1 MQPQLSKFKRFSL
14 ANHCGSSVRN
24 AIACVSVFLLLLLSF
39 SSFSASNT
47 AKISDVR
54 IADRGSET
62 RVVFDLSSPVQHSV
76 FVLQNPDRVVLDIEH
91 CDANG
96 KLQASRVGGTLVK
109 ELRYAQKSSDNLRV
123 VLDLNKAVSPK
134 SFLLPP
140 SAGKAYRLVLDLS
153 SATTIATAETIP
165 TAVAETNTDNTANS
179 ASTSKPISTT
189 ISTPRVEP
197 VIAMQD
203 APASYRDIV
212 VAIDAGHG
220 GKDPGAIGRKGT
232 REKDIVLAISKRLK
246 KLIDNEPGMRAFMT
260 RSGDTFIPLR
270 NRIQKASKN
279 NADIFLS
286 IHADAAHNR
295 KAKGSSVYVLSPNGA
310 SSEAARILAKR
321 ENAADKIGGV
331 SLENKDD
338 VLKSVL
344 VDLSQTATIDASI
357 DLAEDILKE
366 LALVGNILR
375 DKVEQ
380 AGFAVLKS
388 PDIPS
393 VLVETAFIS
402 NPQEEKRL
410 KTAAHQQ
417 KLATAILKGLRR
429 YAKDH
434 APADAIMA
442 NVQSSTPL
450 VTYKVKSGDTLSGI
464 AIRHD
469 VSLVELRKVNGLR
482 SDMLRVGQVL
492 TIPATVTAGT

>member
-1 MQPQLSKFKRFSL
+1 MYAL
-14 ANHCGSSVRN
+14 
-24 AIACVSVFLLLLLSF
+24 
-39 SSFSASNT
+39 
-47 AKISDVR
+47 R
-54 IADRGSET
+54 IVDPKPG
-62 RVVFDLSSPVQHSV
+62 VVFDLSSPVKHSV

-109 ELRYAQKSSDNLRV
+109 ELRYAQKSTNNLRV

-153 SATTIATAETIP
+153 STTAIAATEVVPTTSAETVSNTIP
-165 TAVAETNTDNTANS
+165 EAKSETKLET
-179 ASTSKPISTT
+179 KPA
-189 ISTPRVEP
+189 RVEP

-203 APASYRDIV
+203 APTSYRDIV

-246 KLIDNEPGMRAFMT
+246 NLIDNEPGMRAFMT

-295 KAKGSSVYVLSPNGA
+295 KAKGSSVYVLSQGGA

-321 ENAADKIGGV
+321 ENESDKIGGV

-366 LALVGNILR
+366 LGQVGNILR

-442 NVQSSTPL
+442 NVQNSTPL
-450 VTYKVKSGDTLSGI
+450 ATYKVKSGDTLSGI

>member
-1 MQPQLSKFKRFSL
+1 MQQHSSLATKPPQSINSCANQLKFAAYFSL
-14 ANHCGSSVRN
+14 
-24 AIACVSVFLLLLLSF
+24 FLLLLASF
-39 SSFSASNT
+39 STFSASNV

-54 IADRGSET
+54 FADRATET
-62 RVVFDLSSPVQHSV
+62 RVVFDLTSPVKHSV
-76 FVLQNPDRVVLDIEH
+76 FVLQNPDRVVLDIEQ

-96 KLQASRVGGTLVK
+96 KLKMGRIGGTLVK
-109 ELRYAQKSSDNLRV
+109 DLRYSQKTSEKLRV
-123 VLDLNKAVSPK
+123 VFDLNSSVSPK

-140 SAGKAYRLVLDLS
+140 SSGKAYRLVIDLS
-153 SATTIATAETIP
+153 SATSIAATSTK
-165 TAVAETNTDNTANS
+165 AVTST
-179 ASTSKPISTT
+179 STSKTVK
-189 ISTPRVEP
+189 PRAEP

-203 APASYRDIV
+203 SPASFRDIV

-220 GKDPGAIGRKGT
+220 GKDPGAIGRAGT

-246 KLIDNEPGMRAFMT
+246 KLIDKEPGMRALLI
-260 RSGDTFIPLR
+260 RSGDTYVPLR
-270 NRIQKASKN
+270 GRIGKASKQ
-279 NADIFLS
+279 NADIFIS
-286 IHADAAHNR
+286 IHADAAVNR
-295 KAKGSSVYVLSPNGA
+295 RAKGSSVYVLSQHGA
-310 SSEAARILAKR
+310 TSEAARILAKR
-321 ENAADKIGGV
+321 ENESDKIGGV

-366 LALVGNILR
+366 LSQVGNVLR

-410 KTAAHQQ
+410 KTAEHQQ

-434 APADAIMA
+434 APPNAILA
-442 NVQSSTPL
+442 NMQNTVPL
-450 VTYKVKSGDTLSGI
+450 SKYKVKSGDTLSGI
-464 AIRHD
+464 AIRYH
-469 VSLVELRKVNGLR
+469 VSLVDLRKVNGLR

-492 TIPATVTAGT
+492 TIPATVTASTGKYE

>member
-1 MQPQLSKFKRFSL
+1 MQPHFSYFTQISL
-14 ANHCGSSVRN
+14 AIRSGLKPSANLNTSLGKAVTCIS
-24 AIACVSVFLLLLLSF
+24 IFLLLLLSF
-39 SSFSASNT
+39 PGISAT
-47 AKISDVR
+47 TIAKISDVR
-54 IADRGSET
+54 IADRGAET
-62 RVVFDLSSPVQHSV
+62 RVVFDLSSPVKHSI

-109 ELRYAQKSSDNLRV
+109 ELRYAQKTSDNLRV

-153 SATTIATAETIP
+153 STTAIAAAETIP
-165 TAVAETNTDNTANS
+165 AATPGTKA
-179 ASTSKPISTT
+179 ASTPKSTPNN
-189 ISTPRVEP
+189 TPRVEP

-246 KLIDNEPGMRAFMT
+246 NLIDNEPGMRAFMT

-295 KAKGSSVYVLSPNGA
+295 KAKGSSVYVLSQGGA

-321 ENAADKIGGV
+321 ENESDKIGGV

-442 NVQSSTPL
+442 NVQNSTPL

>member
-1 MQPQLSKFKRFSL
+1 
-14 ANHCGSSVRN
+14 
-24 AIACVSVFLLLLLSF
+24 
-39 SSFSASNT
+39 
-47 AKISDVR
+47 
-54 IADRGSET
+54 
-62 RVVFDLSSPVQHSV
+62 
-76 FVLQNPDRVVLDIEH
+76 
-91 CDANG
+91 
-96 KLQASRVGGTLVK
+96 
-109 ELRYAQKSSDNLRV
+109 
-123 VLDLNKAVSPK
+123 
-134 SFLLPP
+134 
-140 SAGKAYRLVLDLS
+140 
-153 SATTIATAETIP
+153 
-165 TAVAETNTDNTANS
+165 
-179 ASTSKPISTT
+179 
-189 ISTPRVEP
+189 
-197 VIAMQD
+197 
-203 APASYRDIV
+203 
-212 VAIDAGHG
+212 
-220 GKDPGAIGRKGT
+220 
-232 REKDIVLAISKRLK
+232 
-246 KLIDNEPGMRAFMT
+246 MRAFMT

-295 KAKGSSVYVLSPNGA
+295 KAKGSSVYVLSQGGA

-321 ENAADKIGGV
+321 ENESDKIGGV

-442 NVQSSTPL
+442 NVQNSTPL

>member
-1 MQPQLSKFKRFSL
+1 MQQHSSL
-14 ANHCGSSVRN
+14 ATNPPQSASTGAHQLKLAAYFSF
-24 AIACVSVFLLLLLSF
+24 FLLLLLSV
-39 SSFSASNT
+39 SAFSAT
-47 AKISDVR
+47 KIAKISDVR
-54 IADRGSET
+54 IADRATET
-62 RVVFDLSSPVQHSV
+62 RVVFDLTSPVKHSV
-76 FVLQNPDRVVLDIEH
+76 FVLQNPDRVVLDIEQ

-96 KLQASRVGGTLVK
+96 KLKMSRIGGTLVK
-109 ELRYAQKSSDNLRV
+109 ELRYAQKTSEKLRV
-123 VLDLNKAVSPK
+123 VFDLNSSVSPK

-140 SAGKAYRLVLDLS
+140 SNGKAYRLVIDLT
-153 SATTIATAETIP
+153 SATGLAS
-165 TAVAETNTDNTANS
+165 VTNTKVATNKS
-179 ASTSKPISTT
+179 VKPK
-189 ISTPRVEP
+189 VEP

-203 APASYRDIV
+203 APASFRDIV

-220 GKDPGAIGRKGT
+220 GKDPGATGRAGT

-246 KLIDNEPGMRAFMT
+246 KLIDNEPGMRAFLI
-260 RSGDTFIPLR
+260 RGGDNFVPLR
-270 NRIQKASKN
+270 GRIQKASKQN
-279 NADIFLS
+279 SDIFIS
-286 IHADAAHNR
+286 IHADAAANR
-295 KAKGSSVYVLSPNGA
+295 RAKGSSVYVLSQNGA
-310 SSEAARILAKR
+310 TSEAARILAKR
-321 ENAADKIGGV
+321 ENESDKIGGV

-366 LALVGNILR
+366 LGQVGNLLR

-410 KTAAHQQ
+410 KTAEHQQ

-429 YAKDH
+429 YTKDH
-434 APADAIMA
+434 APPNAIMA
-442 NVQSSTPL
+442 NMQNTTPL
-450 VTYKVKSGDTLSGI
+450 TTYNVKRGDTLSGI
-464 AIRHD
+464 AIRYH
-469 VSLVELRKVNGLR
+469 VSLVDLRKVNSLR

-492 TIPATVTAGT
+492 TIPATVTASTRKYE